1 MFKIKLDKGQ
11 TKEVSKEAFWH
22 TSSHVLAQA
31 VKRLFPEAKLAIG
44 PAIKNGFY
52 YDFGVEK
59 PFNEEDIKNIEEEV
73 SKIVKEGYEVE
84 HSEIDRK
91 KLEKIYKENGE
102 KYKLELLEEIEGDK
116 ISIYKQ
122 GEFFDLCKG
131 PHLDSIKPIKAFK
144 ILSTSAAYWRGDE
157 NNDTLQRIYGISF
170 PKKSMLDEHLN
181 LIEEAKKRD
190 HKKLG
195 KELRL
200 FELLPEGPGFP
211 FYLPNGMKVKNAL
224 FGYLRKLLAEY
235 GYEEIETPIML
246 NKELWLRS
254 GHWEHYKENMF
265 TTEIENKDYA
275 VKPMNCPG
283 GLLVYN
289 TKQWSYKELPVRLSE
304 FGKVHRYEKSG
315 ELNGLLRVSAFTQ
328 DDAHV
333 ICTKDQ
339 IEQEIDSILEIVKET
354 YSRFGFKYTVELS
367 TRPENSMGSDEDWEA
382 ATEALR
388 KALDNNNIEYEI
400 NEGDGA
406 FYGPKIDLHLIDALG
421 RSWQCGTIQ
430 LDFQMPEN
438 FDVTYIGEDGNKHR
452 PVMIHRAILG
462 SLERFLAQ
470 LIEHFAGAF
479 PTWLAPNQVSII
491 AIGEDQ
497 KEYVK
502 ELQKG
507 FTHKG
512 IRTVIDIRDEKL
524 GYKIREARLQKIPY
538 MLVIGKEEQDND
550 EVSVRSRDLGALG
563 KMKTE
568 EFVSKVKE
576 EIDNYNLHSI
586 FKKEE
591 N

>member
-1 MFKIKLDKGQ
+1 MFKIKLEKGK
-11 TKEVSKEAFWH
+11 TKEVSEEAFWH

-31 VKRLFPEAKLAIG
+31 VKRLYPKVKLGIG
-44 PAIKNGFY
+44 PAIKTGFY
-52 YDFGVEK
+52 YDFGIDK
-59 PFNEEDIKNIEEEV
+59 HFNDEDIKKIEDEMKNIISEELDV
-73 SKIVKEGYEVE
+73 VYE
-84 HSEIDRK
+84 EIDRK
-91 KLEKIYKENGE
+91 DLEKIFKENGE
-102 KYKLELLEEIEGDK
+102 KYKLELLSEIEGDK
-116 ISIYKQ
+116 ISIYRQ
-122 GEFFDLCKG
+122 GEFIDMCKG
-131 PHLDSIKPIKAFK
+131 PHIDNVKYIKTFK
-144 ILSTSAAYWRGDE
+144 LLTTSAAYWRGDE

-170 PKKSMLDEHLN
+170 PKKSMLDEHLK
-181 LIEEAKKRD
+181 LLEEAKKRD

-195 KELRL
+195 KELRI

-211 FYLPNGMKVKNAL
+211 FYLPNGMKIKNAL

-254 GHWEHYKENMF
+254 GHWDHYKENMF
-265 TTEIENKDYA
+265 TTEIEDKDYA

-289 TKQWSYKELPVRLSE
+289 TKMWSYKELPVRLSE

-333 ICTKDQ
+333 ICAKNQ
-339 IEQEIDSILEIVKET
+339 IRQEIDSILEIVKET

-367 TRPENSMGSDEDWEA
+367 TRPEDSMGTDEDWEA
-382 ATEALR
+382 AT
-388 KALDNNNIEYEI
+388 KALKDALDGNGIEYEI

-438 FDVTYIGEDGNKHR
+438 FDVTYIGEDGEKHR

-479 PTWLAPNQVSII
+479 PTWLAANQVSII
-491 AIGEDQ
+491 SIGEGQ
-497 KEYVK
+497 KEYVENLK
-502 ELQKG
+502 KQFVDE
-507 FTHKG
+507 G
-512 IRTVIDIRDEKL
+512 IRAVIDTRDEKL
-524 GYKIREARLQKIPY
+524 GYKIREAQMQKIPY
-538 MLVIGKEEQDND
+538 MLIIGKEEQENG
-550 EVSVRSRDLGALG
+550 EVSVRSRDLGDLG
-563 KMKTE
+563 KMKLE
-568 EFVSKVKE
+568 DFLKVFKE
-576 EIDNYNLHSI
+576 EIKEYSLNSK
-586 FKKEE
+586 FKK
-591 N
+591 

>member
-1 MFKIKLDKGQ
+1 MFKIKLEKGK
-11 TKEVSKEAFWH
+11 TKEVSEEAFWH

-31 VKRLFPEAKLAIG
+31 VKRLYPKVKLGIG
-44 PAIKNGFY
+44 PAIKTGFY
-52 YDFGVEK
+52 YDFGIDK
-59 PFNEEDIKNIEEEV
+59 HFNDEDIKKIEEEMKNIISEELDV
-73 SKIVKEGYEVE
+73 VHE
-84 HSEIDRK
+84 EIDRK
-91 KLEKIYKENGE
+91 DLEKIFEENGE
-102 KYKLELLEEIEGDK
+102 KYKLELLSEIEGDK
-116 ISIYKQ
+116 ISIYRQ
-122 GEFFDLCKG
+122 GEFIDMCKG
-131 PHLDSIKPIKAFK
+131 PHIDNVKYIKAFK
-144 ILSTSAAYWRGDE
+144 LLTTSAAYWRGDE

-170 PKKSMLDEHLN
+170 PKKSMLDEHLE
-181 LIEEAKKRD
+181 LLEEAKKRD

-195 KELRL
+195 KELRI

-211 FYLPNGMKVKNAL
+211 FYLPNGMKIKNAL

-254 GHWEHYKENMF
+254 GHWDHYKENMF
-265 TTEIENKDYA
+265 TTEIEDKDYA

-289 TKQWSYKELPVRLSE
+289 TKMWSYKELPVRLSE

-333 ICTKDQ
+333 ICAKNQ
-339 IEQEIDSILEIVKET
+339 IRQEIDSILEIVKET

-367 TRPENSMGSDEDWEA
+367 TRPEDSMGTDEDWEA
-382 ATEALR
+382 ST
-388 KALDNNNIEYEI
+388 KALQDALDGNGIEYEI

-438 FDVTYIGEDGNKHR
+438 FDVTYIGEDGEKHR

-479 PTWLAPNQVSII
+479 PTWLAANQVSII
-491 AIGEDQ
+491 SIGEGQ
-497 KEYVK
+497 KEYVENLK
-502 ELQKG
+502 KQFVDE
-507 FTHKG
+507 G
-512 IRTVIDIRDEKL
+512 IRAVIDIRDEKL
-524 GYKIREARLQKIPY
+524 GYKIREAQMQKIPY
-538 MLVIGKEEQDND
+538 MLIIGKEEQENG
-550 EVSVRSRDLGALG
+550 EVSVRSRDLGDLG
-563 KMKTE
+563 KMKLE
-568 EFVSKVKE
+568 DFLKVFKE
-576 EIDNYNLHSI
+576 EIKEYSLNSK
-586 FKKEE
+586 FKK
-591 N
+591 

>member
-1 MFKIKLDKGQ
+1 MFKIKLEKGK
-11 TKEVSKEAFWH
+11 TKEVSEEAFWH

-31 VKRLFPEAKLAIG
+31 VKRLYPKVKLGIG
-44 PAIKNGFY
+44 PAIKTGFY
-52 YDFGVEK
+52 YDFGIDK
-59 PFNEEDIKNIEEEV
+59 HFNDEDIKKIEEEMKNIISEELDV
-73 SKIVKEGYEVE
+73 VYE
-84 HSEIDRK
+84 EIDRK
-91 KLEKIYKENGE
+91 DLEKIFKENGE
-102 KYKLELLEEIEGDK
+102 KYKLELLSEIEGDK
-116 ISIYKQ
+116 ISIYRQ
-122 GEFFDLCKG
+122 GEFLDMCKG
-131 PHLDSIKPIKAFK
+131 PHIDNVKHIKAFK
-144 ILSTSAAYWRGDE
+144 LLTTSAAYWRGDE

-170 PKKSMLDEHLN
+170 PKKSMLDEHLE
-181 LIEEAKKRD
+181 LLEEAKKRD

-195 KELRL
+195 KELRI

-211 FYLPNGMKVKNAL
+211 FYLPNGMKIKNAL

-254 GHWEHYKENMF
+254 GHWDHYKENMF
-265 TTEIENKDYA
+265 TTEIEDKDYA

-289 TKQWSYKELPVRLSE
+289 TKMWSYKELPVRLSE

-333 ICTKDQ
+333 ICAKNQ
-339 IEQEIDSILEIVKET
+339 IRQEIDSILEIVKET

-367 TRPENSMGSDEDWEA
+367 TRPEDSMGTDEDWEA
-382 ATEALR
+382 ST
-388 KALDNNNIEYEI
+388 KALQDALDGNGIEYEI

-438 FDVTYIGEDGNKHR
+438 FDVTYIGEDGEKHR

-479 PTWLAPNQVSII
+479 PTWLAANQVSII
-491 AIGEDQ
+491 SIGEGQ
-497 KEYVK
+497 KEYVENLK
-502 ELQKG
+502 KQFVDE
-507 FTHKG
+507 G
-512 IRTVIDIRDEKL
+512 IRAVIDTRDEKL
-524 GYKIREARLQKIPY
+524 GYKIREAQMQKIPY
-538 MLVIGKEEQDND
+538 MLIIGKEEQENG
-550 EVSVRSRDLGALG
+550 EVSVRSRDLGDLG
-563 KMKTE
+563 KMKLE
-568 EFVSKVKE
+568 DFLKVFKE
-576 EIDNYNLHSI
+576 EI
-586 FKKEE
+586 KEYSLNSKFE
-591 N
+591 K

>member
-1 MFKIKLDKGQ
+1 MFKIKLDQGK
-11 TKEVSKEAFWH
+11 TKEVSEEAFWH
-22 TSSHVLAQA
+22 TSSHLLAQA
-31 VKRLFPEAKLAIG
+31 VKRLYPEAKLAIG
-44 PAIKNGFY
+44 PAIKTGFY
-52 YDFGVEK
+52 YDFGMPR
-59 PFNEEDIKNIEEEV
+59 PFNDEDIKKIEEEMG
-73 SKIVKEGYEVE
+73 KIVKEGYDVSHE
-84 HSEIDRK
+84 EIDRK
-91 KLEKIYKENGE
+91 DLEKLYKENGE
-102 KYKLELLEEIEGDK
+102 KYKLELLSEIEGDK
-116 ISIYKQ
+116 ISIYRQ
-122 GEFFDLCKG
+122 GEFLDMCKG
-131 PHLDSIKPIKAFK
+131 PHIDSLKPIKAFK
-144 ILSTSAAYWRGDE
+144 LLTTSAAYWRGDE
-157 NNDTLQRIYGISF
+157 KNDTLQRIYGISF
-170 PKKSMLDEHLN
+170 PKKSMLDEHLA
-181 LIEEAKKRD
+181 LLEEAKKRD
-190 HKKLG
+190 HRKLG
-195 KELRL
+195 KELRI

-211 FYLPNGMKVKNAL
+211 FYLPNGMKIKNAL

-254 GHWEHYKENMF
+254 GHWDHYKENMF
-265 TTEIENKDYA
+265 TTEIEDKDYA

-289 TKQWSYKELPVRLSE
+289 TKMWSYKELPVRLSE

-339 IEQEIDSILEIVKET
+339 IRQEIDSILEIVKET

-382 ATEALR
+382 ATNAL
-388 KALDNNNIEYEI
+388 KDALDGNEIKYEI

-438 FDVTYIGEDGNKHR
+438 FDVTYIGEDGEKHR

-491 AIGEDQ
+491 SIGEDQ
-497 KEYVK
+497 KEYVEDLK
-502 ELQKG
+502 KQFVEE
-507 FTHKG
+507 G
-512 IRTVIDIRDEKL
+512 IRTIIDTRDEKL
-524 GYKIREARLQKIPY
+524 GYKIREAQMQKIPY
-538 MLVIGKEEQDND
+538 MLIIGKEEQENG
-550 EVSVRSRDLGALG
+550 EVSVRSRDLGDLG
-563 KMKTE
+563 KMKLEDFLKTLKQE
-568 EFVSKVKE
+568 IKE
-576 EIDNYNLHSI
+576 YNLHSL
-586 FKKEE
+586 FKK
-591 N
+591 

>member
-1 MFKIKLDKGQ
+1 MFKIKLDQGK
-11 TKEVSKEAFWH
+11 TKEVSEEAFWH
-22 TSSHVLAQA
+22 TSSHLLAQA
-31 VKRLFPEAKLAIG
+31 VKRLYPEAKLAIG
-44 PAIKNGFY
+44 PAIKTGFY
-52 YDFGVEK
+52 YDFGMPR
-59 PFNEEDIKNIEEEV
+59 PFNDEDIKKIEEEMG
-73 SKIVKEGYEVE
+73 KIVKEGYDVSHE
-84 HSEIDRK
+84 EIDRK
-91 KLEKIYKENGE
+91 ELEKLYKENGE
-102 KYKLELLEEIEGDK
+102 KYKLELLSEIEGDK
-116 ISIYKQ
+116 ISIYRQ
-122 GEFFDLCKG
+122 GEFLDMCKG
-131 PHLDSIKPIKAFK
+131 PHIDSLKAIKAFK
-144 ILSTSAAYWRGDE
+144 LLTTSAAYWRGDE
-157 NNDTLQRIYGISF
+157 KNDTLQRIYGISF
-170 PKKSMLDEHLN
+170 PKKSMLDEHLA
-181 LIEEAKKRD
+181 LLEEAKKRD
-190 HKKLG
+190 HRKLG
-195 KELRL
+195 KELRI

-211 FYLPNGMKVKNAL
+211 FYLPNGMKIKNAL

-254 GHWEHYKENMF
+254 GHWDHYKENMF
-265 TTEIENKDYA
+265 TTEIEDKDYA

-289 TKQWSYKELPVRLSE
+289 TKMWSYKELPVRLSE

-339 IEQEIDSILEIVKET
+339 IRQEIDSILEIVKET

-382 ATEALR
+382 ATNAL
-388 KALDNNNIEYEI
+388 KDALDGNGIKYEI

-438 FDVTYIGEDGNKHR
+438 FDVTYIGEDGEKHR

-491 AIGEDQ
+491 SIGEDQ
-497 KEYVK
+497 KEYVEK
-502 ELQKG
+502 LKKQFVEE
-507 FTHKG
+507 G
-512 IRTVIDIRDEKL
+512 IRTVIDTRDEKL
-524 GYKIREARLQKIPY
+524 GYKIREAQMQKIPY
-538 MLVIGKEEQDND
+538 MLIIGKEEQENG
-550 EVSVRSRDLGALG
+550 EVSVRSRDLGDLG
-563 KMKTE
+563 KMKLDDFIKTLKQE
-568 EFVSKVKE
+568 IKE
-576 EIDNYNLHSI
+576 YNLNSL
-586 FKKEE
+586 FKK
-591 N
+591 

>member
-1 MFKIKLDKGQ
+1 MFKIKLEKGK
-11 TKEVSKEAFWH
+11 TKEVSEEAFWH

-31 VKRLFPEAKLAIG
+31 VKRLYPKVKLGIG
-44 PAIKNGFY
+44 PAIKTGFY
-52 YDFGVEK
+52 YDFGIDK
-59 PFNEEDIKNIEEEV
+59 HFNDEDIKKIEEEMKNIISEELDV
-73 SKIVKEGYEVE
+73 VYE
-84 HSEIDRK
+84 EIDRK
-91 KLEKIYKENGE
+91 DLEKIFKENGE
-102 KYKLELLEEIEGDK
+102 KYKLELLSEIEGDK
-116 ISIYKQ
+116 ISIYRQ
-122 GEFFDLCKG
+122 GEFLDMCKG
-131 PHLDSIKPIKAFK
+131 PHIDNVKHIKAFK
-144 ILSTSAAYWRGDE
+144 LLTTSAAYWRGDE

-170 PKKSMLDEHLN
+170 PKKSMLDEHLE
-181 LIEEAKKRD
+181 LLEEAKKRD

-195 KELRL
+195 KELRI

-211 FYLPNGMKVKNAL
+211 FYLPNGMKIKNAL

-254 GHWEHYKENMF
+254 GHWDHYKENMF
-265 TTEIENKDYA
+265 TTEIEDKDYA

-289 TKQWSYKELPVRLSE
+289 TKMWSYKELPVRLSE

-333 ICTKDQ
+333 ICAKNQ
-339 IEQEIDSILEIVKET
+339 IRQEIDSILEIVKET

-367 TRPENSMGSDEDWEA
+367 TRPEDSMGTDEDWEA
-382 ATEALR
+382 ST
-388 KALDNNNIEYEI
+388 KALQDALDGNGIEYEI

-438 FDVTYIGEDGNKHR
+438 FDVTYIGEDGEKHR

-479 PTWLAPNQVSII
+479 PTWLAANQVSII
-491 AIGEDQ
+491 SIGEGQ
-497 KEYVK
+497 KEYVENLK
-502 ELQKG
+502 KQFVDE
-507 FTHKG
+507 G
-512 IRTVIDIRDEKL
+512 IRAVIDTRDEKL
-524 GYKIREARLQKIPY
+524 GYKIREAQMQKIPY
-538 MLVIGKEEQDND
+538 MLIIGKEEQENG
-550 EVSVRSRDLGALG
+550 EVSVRSRDLGDLG
-563 KMKTE
+563 KMKLE
-568 EFVSKVKE
+568 DFLKVFKE
-576 EIDNYNLHSI
+576 EIKEYSLNSK
-586 FKKEE
+586 FKK
-591 N
+591 